1 MPDSDK
7 VLSGT
12 LFLFRKARMDFLNRR
27 DFVRGLTLG
36 SAAVSGAVSLHA
48 QGIHEG
54 SRVITAPNVYRKG
67 PAIIENGK
75 IIQPRHEIPVL
86 GDTGVLVVGGGCAGV
101 IAALAAARAGQ
112 KVTLVERYGCF
123 GGLWTGGL
131 VLIVLATDVKTP
143 SGLTR
148 CVNGIG
154 GELLQRLLKLKNG
167 IIDQA
172 PGKRNPTSDPE
183 ATKYVMAEM
192 LREAGVEILLH
203 SWASNAIMQG
213 NSVKGVV
220 FESKSSSYAITAQVV
235 VDATGDGDVY
245 AAAGAEHV
253 RHIHRIGLVH
263 RIGNMD
269 RVVAAKPAAGAKP
282 VKLGGETPI
291 PSVLWV
297 NMQGPQGDC
306 LDVKTLT
313 QTELDGRRAVWEKVK
328 ALQQKPGYEQVF
340 LLDTAS
346 QLGIRA
352 SRTLK
357 GVVEPT
363 YQAAMQGK
371 RYRDV
376 IGVGGADFLGERSCE
391 LPYGAL
397 VPVKIDGLLAAGRGI
412 AADNLMMNYMRLIGP
427 CLVSGQAAG
436 AAAALALRNKCRPRD
451 VDVVQLQAL
460 LRKQGVYFG

>member
-1 MPDSDK
+1 VNLMESRR
-7 VLSGT
+7 G
-12 LFLFRKARMDFLNRR
+12 FL
-27 DFVRGLTLG
+27 RGLALG
-36 SAAVSGAVSLHA
+36 SAVLPAGMVLKGEE
-48 QGIHEG
+48 IHKG
-54 SRVITAPNVYRKG
+54 SRVIEAPNVYQGG

-75 IIQPRHEIPVL
+75 VVQPRHEIRVL

-112 KVTLVERYGCF
+112 KVTIVERYGCF
-123 GGLWTGGL
+123 GGLWTAGL
-131 VLIVLATDVKTP
+131 VLIVLATHVKTQ
-143 SGLTR
+143 SGLTK
-148 CVNGIG
+148 CVRGIG
-154 GELLQRLLKLKNG
+154 DEMLERLLKIKGG
-167 IIDQA
+167 IINQA

-203 SWASNAIMQG
+203 SWATNAIMQG

-220 FESKSSSYAITAQVV
+220 FESKSGAYAITSRVV
-235 VDATGDGDVY
+235 VDASGDGDVY
-245 AAAGAEHV
+245 GAAGAEHV

-263 RIGNMD
+263 RLGNVD
-269 RVVAAKPAAGAKP
+269 RIDSTKTPAGPKTP
-282 VKLGGETPI
+282 KLGSDTPL

-313 QTELDGRRAVWEKVK
+313 QTDLDGRRAVWEKLK
-328 ALQQKPGYEQVF
+328 AIQQKPGHEQVF

-357 GVVEPT
+357 ALTEPT
-363 YQAAMQGK
+363 FEDAMAGK

-376 IGVGGADFLGERSCE
+376 VGVGGSDFLGERACQI
-391 LPYGAL
+391 PYGAL
-397 VPVKIDGLLAAGRGI
+397 VPVKVDNLLAAGRCI
-412 AADNLMMNYMRLIGP
+412 AGDNLMLNYMRLIGP

-436 AAAALALRNKCRPRD
+436 AAAALAIKGKVRPRD
-451 VDVVQLQAL
+451 VDVAQLQAL
-460 LRKQGVYFG
+460 LKKQGVYLG

>member
-1 MPDSDK
+1 MN
-7 VLSGT
+7 T
-12 LFLFRKARMDFLNRR
+12 LESRRRFL
-27 DFVRGLTLG
+27 RGLALG
-36 SAAVSGAVSLHA
+36 SAVLPAGRILSAEE
-48 QGIHEG
+48 IHLG
-54 SRVITAPNVYRKG
+54 SRVIEAPDVYRRG

-75 IIQPRHEIPVL
+75 VIQPRHEIRVL

-112 KVTLVERYGCF
+112 KVTIVERYGCF
-123 GGLWTGGL
+123 GGLWTAGL
-131 VLIVLATDVKTP
+131 VLIVLATHVKTP
-143 SGLTR
+143 AGLTK
-148 CVNGIG
+148 CVRGIG
-154 GELLQRLLKLKNG
+154 DEMLERLLNIKGGVVN
-167 IIDQA
+167 QA

-183 ATKYVMAEM
+183 ATKYIMAEM

-220 FESKSSSYAITAQVV
+220 FESKSSSYAITARVV

-245 AAAGAEHV
+245 GAAGAAHV

-263 RIGNMD
+263 RLGNTDRIEASPVPTGKQPASIGS
-269 RVVAAKPAAGAKP
+269 V
-282 VKLGGETPI
+282 TPI

-306 LDVKTLT
+306 LDVRTLT

-328 ALQQKPGYEQVF
+328 ALQQRPGHDQVF

-357 GVVEPT
+357 GLCEPT
-363 YQAAMQGK
+363 YQEAMDGK
-371 RYRDV
+371 RYPDV
-376 IGVGGADFLGERSCE
+376 VGVGGTDFLGERACQV
-391 LPYGAL
+391 PYGAL
-397 VPVKIDGLLAAGRGI
+397 VPVKVDGLLAAGRCI
-412 AADNLMMNYMRLIGP
+412 AADNLMLNYMRLIGP

-436 AAAALALRNKCRPRD
+436 AAAALAVRNKCRPRD
-451 VDVVQLQAL
+451 VDVPQLQAL
-460 LRKQGVYFG
+460 LKKQGAYLG

>member
-1 MPDSDK
+1 MSF
-7 VLSGT
+7 VS
-12 LFLFRKARMDFLNRR
+12 RR
-27 DFVRGLTLG
+27 DFFARLAVGG
-36 SAAVSGAVSLHA
+36 AATQSAVSLWA

-75 IIQPRHEIPVL
+75 IIQPRHEIGVL
-86 GDTGVLVVGGGCAGV
+86 ADTGVLVVGGGCAGV

-112 KVTLVERYGCF
+112 RVTLVERYGCF
-123 GGLWTGGL
+123 GGLWTAGQ
-131 VLIVLATDVKTP
+131 VLIVLATHVKTQA
-143 SGLTR
+143 GLTR
-148 CVNGIG
+148 YVRGIG
-154 GELLQRLLKLKNG
+154 DELLERLLKIKGG

-172 PGKRNPTSDPE
+172 PGERNPTSDPE

-213 NSVKGVV
+213 NSIKGVV
-220 FESKSSSYAITAQVV
+220 FESKSSAYAVTARVV

-263 RIGNMD
+263 RLGNVD
-269 RVVAAKPAAGAKP
+269 RVDASKVPAGAKRP
-282 VKLGGETPI
+282 KLGADTPL
-291 PSVLWV
+291 PSVVWV

-313 QTELDGRRAVWEKVK
+313 QTELDGRRAVWEQVK
-328 ALQQKPGYEQVF
+328 ALQQKPGHEQVF

-357 GVVEPT
+357 GLVEPT
-363 YQAAMQGK
+363 YQDAMQGK

-376 IGVGGADFLGERSCE
+376 VGVGGGGDFLGERSCE
-391 LPYGAL
+391 IPYGSL
-397 VPVKIDGLLAAGRGI
+397 VPAKVDGLLAAGRCI
-412 AADNLMMNYMRLIGP
+412 AADNLLMNYMRLIGP

-451 VDVVQLQAL
+451 LDVVQLQAL
-460 LRKQGVYFG
+460 LKKQNVYFG

>member
-1 MPDSDK
+1 MERRQFLGW
-7 VLSGT
+7 LSLGGMA
-12 LFLFRKARMDFLNRR
+12 L
-27 DFVRGLTLG
+27 RGEE
-36 SAAVSGAVSLHA
+36 
-48 QGIHEG
+48 IHLG
-54 SRVITAPNVYRKG
+54 SRVIEAPSNVYHGG
-67 PAIIENGK
+67 PAVIENGRV
-75 IIQPRHEIPVL
+75 IQPRHEIRVL
-86 GDTGVLVVGGGCAGV
+86 ADTDVLVVGGGCAGV
-101 IAALAAARAGQ
+101 VAALAAARAGQ

-123 GGLWTGGL
+123 GGLWTAGL
-131 VLIVLATDVKTP
+131 VLIVLATHVKTP
-143 SGLTR
+143 SGLTK
-148 CVNGIG
+148 CVRGIG
-154 GELLQRLLKLKNG
+154 DEMLERLLKLKGG
-167 IIDQA
+167 IVNQA

-203 SWASNAIMQG
+203 SWAVNSIMQG

-220 FESKSSSYAITAQVV
+220 FESKSGSYAVTSKVV

-245 AAAGAEHV
+245 GAAGAEHV

-263 RIGNMD
+263 RLGNVD
-269 RVVAAKPAAGAKP
+269 RIQAAKPAPGVKVP
-282 VKLGGETPI
+282 KLGSETPI

-306 LDVKTLT
+306 LDVRTLT

-328 ALQQKPGYEQVF
+328 ALQQRPGYEQVF

-357 GVVEPT
+357 GLVEPA
-363 YQAAMQGK
+363 YQDAMQNK

-376 IGVGGADFLGERSCE
+376 VGIGGTDFLGERECQI
-391 LPYGAL
+391 PYGAL
-397 VPVKIDGLLAAGRGI
+397 VPVKVDNLLAAGRCI

-436 AAAALALRNKCRPRD
+436 AAAALALRGKCRPRD
-451 VDVVQLQAL
+451 VDVTQLQAL
-460 LRKQGVYFG
+460 LKRQGVYLG

>member
-1 MPDSDK
+1 MNTID
-7 VLSGT
+7 
-12 LFLFRKARMDFLNRR
+12 NRR
-27 DFVRGLTLG
+27 AFLRRLALG
-36 SAAVSGAVSLHA
+36 GAALPAA
-48 QGIHEG
+48 QAFQEDKIHLG
-54 SRVITAPNVYRKG
+54 SRVIQAPNVYRSG

-75 IIQPRHEIPVL
+75 VIQPRHEIRVL
-86 GDTGVLVVGGGCAGV
+86 SDTGVLVVGGGCAGV

-123 GGLWTGGL
+123 GGLWTAGL
-131 VLIVLATDVKTP
+131 VLIVLATHVKTQ
-143 SGLTR
+143 SGLTK
-148 CVNGIG
+148 CVRGIG
-154 GELLQRLLKLKNG
+154 DEMLERLLKVKNG
-167 IIDQA
+167 VVNQA

-192 LREAGVEILLH
+192 AREAGVEILLH
-203 SWASNAIMQG
+203 SWAVNAIMQG
-213 NSVKGVV
+213 NTVKGVV
-220 FESKSSSYAITAQVV
+220 FESKSGSYAVTARMV

-263 RIGNMD
+263 RLGNVD
-269 RVVAAKPAAGAKP
+269 RIDASKAADAPPKSP
-282 VKLGGETPI
+282 KLGSITPI

-306 LDVKTLT
+306 LDVRTLT
-313 QTELDGRRAVWEKVK
+313 QTELDGRRAVWERVK
-328 ALQQKPGYEQVF
+328 AMQQRPGHDQVF

-357 GVVEPT
+357 GLIEPT
-363 YQAAMQGK
+363 YQDAMQNR

-376 IGVGGADFLGERSCE
+376 VGVGGSDFLGERE
-391 LPYGAL
+391 AQIPYGSL
-397 VPVKIDGLLAAGRGI
+397 VPVKIDNLLAAGRCI

-427 CLVSGQAAG
+427 CLLSGQAAG
-436 AAAALALRNKCRPRD
+436 AAAALAIQSKCRPRD
-451 VDVVQLQAL
+451 VDVPKLQAL
-460 LRKQGVYFG
+460 LKKQGVYLG

>member
-1 MPDSDK
+1 MNF
-7 VLSGT
+7 V
-12 LFLFRKARMDFLNRR
+12 NRR
-27 DFVRGLTLG
+27 DFFRGLTLG
-36 SAAVSGAVSLHA
+36 GAAAQSAVSLWG

-54 SRVITAPNVYRKG
+54 SRVIVAPNVYRKG

-75 IIQPRHEIPVL
+75 VVQPRHEIGVL

-123 GGLWTGGL
+123 GGLWTAGL
-131 VLIVLATDVKTP
+131 VLIVLATHVKTQ

-148 CVNGIG
+148 CVSGIG
-154 GELLQRLLKLKNG
+154 DELLQRLLKIKGG
-167 IIDQA
+167 IINQA

-203 SWASNAIMQG
+203 SWAANAIMQG
-213 NSVKGVV
+213 NSIKGVV
-220 FESKSSSYAITAQVV
+220 FESKSSSYAITSRVV

-263 RIGNMD
+263 RLGNID
-269 RVVAAKPAAGAKP
+269 RVDVSKAAAGAKTP
-282 VKLGGETPI
+282 KLGSDTPI

-313 QTELDGRRAVWEKVK
+313 QTELDGRRAVWEKVI
-328 ALQQKPGYEQVF
+328 ALQQRPGHEQVF

-357 GVVEPT
+357 GMVEPT
-363 YQAAMQGK
+363 YQDAMQSK
-371 RYRDV
+371 RYKDV
-376 IGVGGADFLGERSCE
+376 VGVGGGGDFLGERACE
-391 LPYGAL
+391 IPYGAL
-397 VPVKIDGLLAAGRGI
+397 VPAKVDGLLAAGRCI

-436 AAAALALRNKCRPRD
+436 AAAALAVRNKCRPRD

-460 LRKQGVYFG
+460 LKKQGVYFG

>member
-1 MPDSDK
+1 MSF
-7 VLSGT
+7 VS
-12 LFLFRKARMDFLNRR
+12 RR
-27 DFVRGLTLG
+27 GFFTRL
-36 SAAVSGAVSLHA
+36 AAGGAAAPSVVSLWA

-67 PAIIENGK
+67 PAVIENGK
-75 IIQPRHEIPVL
+75 IIQPRHEISVL
-86 GDTGVLVVGGGCAGV
+86 ADTGVLVVGGGCAGV

-123 GGLWTGGL
+123 GGLWTAGL
-131 VLIVLATDVKTP
+131 VLIVLATHVKTQ
-143 SGLTR
+143 SGLVHYVR
-148 CVNGIG
+148 GIG
-154 GELLQRLLKLKNG
+154 DELLERLLKVKGG

-172 PGKRNPTSDPE
+172 PGRRNPTSDPE

-192 LREAGVEILLH
+192 LREAGVDILLH

-213 NSVKGVV
+213 NSIQGVV
-220 FESKSSSYAITAQVV
+220 FESKSSTFAVTARVV

-263 RIGNMD
+263 RLGNVD
-269 RVVAAKPAAGAKP
+269 RVTAAKSP
-282 VKLGGETPI
+282 KLGADTPL
-291 PSVLWV
+291 PSVVWV

-340 LLDTAS
+340 VLDTAS

-357 GVVEPT
+357 GLVEPT
-363 YQAAMQGK
+363 YQDAMQGK

-376 IGVGGADFLGERSCE
+376 VGVGGGGDFLGERSCE
-391 LPYGAL
+391 IPYGSL
-397 VPVKIDGLLAAGRGI
+397 VPAKLDGLLAAGRSI
-412 AADNLMMNYMRLIGP
+412 ASDNLMMNYMRLIGP
-427 CLVSGQAAG
+427 CMVSGQAAG
-436 AAAALALRNKCRPRD
+436 AAAALALRHKCRPRD
-451 VDVVQLQAL
+451 VDVVELQAL
-460 LRKQGVYFG
+460 LKKQGVYFG

>member
-1 MPDSDK
+1 MMESRR
-7 VLSGT
+7 T
-12 LFLFRKARMDFLNRR
+12 FL
-27 DFVRGLTLG
+27 RGLALG
-36 SAAVSGAVSLHA
+36 SAALPAGAILRA
-48 QGIHEG
+48 EEIHKG
-54 SRVITAPNVYRKG
+54 SRVIEAPNVYRSG

-75 IIQPRHEIPVL
+75 VIQPRHEIRVL
-86 GDTGVLVVGGGCAGV
+86 SDTGVLVVGGGCAGV
-101 IAALAAARAGQ
+101 IAALAAARTGQ

-123 GGLWTGGL
+123 GGLWTAGQ
-131 VLIVLATDVKTP
+131 VLIVLATHVKTQ
-143 SGLTR
+143 SGLTK
-148 CVNGIG
+148 CVRGIG
-154 GELLQRLLKLKNG
+154 DELLERLLKIKGG
-167 IIDQA
+167 IINQA

-203 SWASNAIMQG
+203 SWATNAIMQG

-220 FESKSSSYAITAQVV
+220 FESKSSSFAVTSRVV

-245 AAAGAEHV
+245 GAAGAEHT

-263 RIGNMD
+263 RLGNVD
-269 RVVAAKPAAGAKP
+269 RIDSTKAPAGPKAP
-282 VKLGGETPI
+282 KLGSDTPF

-306 LDVKTLT
+306 LDVRTLT
-313 QTELDGRRAVWEKVK
+313 QTDLDGRRAIWEKLK
-328 ALQQKPGYEQVF
+328 TLQQKPGHEQLF

-357 GVVEPT
+357 GLVEPT
-363 YQAAMQGK
+363 YQEAMEGK

-376 IGVGGADFLGERSCE
+376 VGVGGGGDFLGERACQI
-391 LPYGAL
+391 PYGAI
-397 VPVKIDGLLAAGRGI
+397 VPVKVDNLLAAGRCI
-412 AADNLMMNYMRLIGP
+412 AGDNLMLNYMRLIGP

-436 AAAALALRNKCRPRD
+436 AAAALAIKSKVRPRD
-451 VDVVQLQAL
+451 VDVAQLQAL
-460 LRKQGVYFG
+460 LKKQGVYFG